1 MATSKVLST
10 TTLSIEVQS
19 SVDKVGDSV
28 YTRKNFANIKNNA
41 DPQNVFD
48 KDVFETK
55 AGGFVK
61 KSDAKLTAKN
71 ITDYTIA

>member
-19 SVDKVGDSV
+19 SVDKAGDPV
-28 YTRKNFANIKNNA
+28 YTKKNFANIKNNA

-48 KDVFETK
+48 VAQAIKGVLSGSTRNVYLNESSSLEQ
-55 AGGFVK
+55 A
-61 KSDAKLTAKN
+61 
-71 ITDYTIA
+71 

>member
-19 SVDKVGDSV
+19 SVDKAGDPV
-28 YTRKNFANIKNNA
+28 YTKKNFANIKNNA

-48 KDVFETK
+48 VAQAIKGVLSGSTRNMYLNESS
-55 AGGFVK
+55 ALEQ
-61 KSDAKLTAKN
+61 A
-71 ITDYTIA
+71 